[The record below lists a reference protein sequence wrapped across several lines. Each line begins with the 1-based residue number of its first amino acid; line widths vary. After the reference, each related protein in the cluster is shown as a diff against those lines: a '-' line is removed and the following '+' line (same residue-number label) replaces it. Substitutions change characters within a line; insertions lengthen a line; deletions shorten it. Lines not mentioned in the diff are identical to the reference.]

1 MALTED
7 PGDVAPTK
15 SDLAYAR
22 VRAMVLS
29 GELEPGSVVP
39 QARLA
44 SSIGVSTTPL
54 REAMRRL
61 SVEGLV
67 SLGAHRDARVAP
79 LTAEEARDLVELRL
93 SLDPLACAL
102 AAERRT
108 TSEIERMRTALAACR
123 ALPDEPTTGDLAAH
137 RAFHRA
143 VYVASH
149 NDVLVATLD
158 GLWDRTDRYRR
169 LGLRTPRDQAE
180 RDRTDREH
188 EQLVDAVARGDAR
201 AAQDVMR
208 HHVDHSL
215 GARAAEGLF
224 TGDGRRGGAS

>member
-1 MALTED
+1 MTSRGD
-7 PGDVAPTK
+7 PDGGPPTK
-15 SDLAYAR
+15 GDLAYAR

-44 SSIGVSTTPL
+44 HSIGVSTTPL

-67 SLGAHRDARVAP
+67 SLGAHRDARVAH
-79 LTAEEARDLVELRL
+79 LTAEEARDLVELRR
-93 SLDPLACAL
+93 SLDPLACSL

-108 TSEIERMRTALAACR
+108 SAELDRMRATLAGCR
-123 ALPDEPTTGDLAAH
+123 ALPDDPGAADLAAH

-149 NDVLVATLD
+149 NAVLVATLD
-158 GLWDRTDRYRR
+158 GLWDRTDRYRL
-169 LGLRTPRDQAE
+169 LGLRSPRDQAA
-180 RDRTDREH
+180 RDRTDQEH
-188 EQLVDAVARGDAR
+188 EQLVDAVARGDAE
-201 AAQDVMR
+201 AAAAVMER
-208 HHVDHSL
+208 HVEHSL
-215 GARAAEGLF
+215 GARAAQRL
-224 TGDGRRGGAS
+224 DGHR